1 RQLSFGNTVE
11 CAGPQLLDLL
21 ARQLARP
28 PLVLAGHLLRE
39 SDPLGLTFADHLA
52 LGLGDGRDDV
62 QDEPRGEVSPV
73 RSDREALGDE
83 LDRDALPFE
92 LLHDLEHVPERAGET
107 VDRGDDESV
116 PLAHIVE
123 GLPQLRAL
131 RGLGGGLVLAVGLV
145 DGADGLELPVEMLA
159 GGRDADVGNALGP
172 LAHLSPPRF
181 PLLRSRTI
189 ARREAPRAP
198 ALFLSATS
206 CARRRAT
213 AFSRRSASANS
224 SG

>member
-1 RQLSFGNTVE
+1 FGHPVE
-11 CAGPQLLDLL
+11 CAGAQLFDLV
-21 ARQLARP
+21 AGQLPCAAA
-28 PLVLAGHLLRE
+28 VLAGDLLSE
-39 SDPLGLTFADHLA
+39 GDSLGLSLTEHLA
-52 LGLGDGRDDV
+52 LGLGHRGDDV
-62 QDEPRGEVSPV
+62 QDEPGGEVSPV

-181 PLLRSRTI
+181 PLLRSRAI